1 MGEPLF
7 RISVVAE
14 MIGLSENLL
23 RAWERRYKIIEPR
36 RTGAGYR
43 AYSSSDVELLRRV
56 KQLVQQGVSIS
67 EVVPMLPALR
77 REVKGGRE
85 VAATAASIDG
95 TRIEQWLHGIL
106 DAAQRDQQPEIFS
119 VLDEAFATLSPVAVL
134 ELLIVP
140 LQREVGE
147 QWHARKLSS
156 AQEHLV
162 THAVRSRLLSLIQS
176 GVMAPSRRHAVC
188 ACLPD
193 EDHEIGLLGAALRF
207 RDAGFRVTY
216 LGARTPIDEL
226 AALVKKLE
234 PEVVALA
241 QVHSIDEKQLMHVL
255 TVLHQAIA
263 PGTKVVI
270 GGAGAEAHAELVA
283 QLGAMVVTPER
294 WPRLLA

>member
-14 MIGLSENLL
+14 MVGLSENLL

-43 AYSSSDVELLRRV
+43 AYSTSDVELLRRV
-56 KQLVQQGVSIS
+56 KQMVQQGVSIS

-77 REVKGGRE
+77 RELKIGRE
-85 VAATAASIDG
+85 FAAAVDG
-95 TRIEQWLHGIL
+95 PRIEHWMNSIL
-106 DAAQRDQQPEIFS
+106 DAARRDQQPEIFS
-119 VLDEAFATLSPVAVL
+119 VLDEALATISPVAAL

-140 LQREVGE
+140 LQRAVGE
-147 QWHARKLSS
+147 MWHARQLSS
-156 AQEHLV
+156 AQEHLI
-162 THAVRSRLLSLIQS
+162 THALRSRLLSLIQG
-176 GVMAPSRRHAVC
+176 GVMTPSRRHAVC

-216 LGARTPIDEL
+216 LGARTPVDEL
-226 AALVKKLE
+226 AELVKKLE

-241 QVHSIDEKQLMHVL
+241 QVHSIDEKQLRHVL
-255 TVLHQAIA
+255 TVLHQAVN
-263 PGTKVVI
+263 PKTKVVI
-270 GGAGAEAHAELVA
+270 GGAGAEAHAALVERT
-283 QLGAMVVTPER
+283 GAIVVTPEV

>member
-14 MIGLSENLL
+14 MVGLSENLL
-23 RAWERRYKIIEPR
+23 RAWERRYQIVRPK

-43 AYSSSDVELLRRV
+43 AYTGRDVELLRRV

-67 EVVPMLPALR
+67 EVAPMVPALR
-77 REVKGGRE
+77 RELKNGRQDLVVGKRLE
-85 VAATAASIDG
+85 HW
-95 TRIEQWLHGIL
+95 TRSIL
-106 DAAQRDQQPEIFS
+106 DAARRDEQPEIFS
-119 VLDEAFATLSPVAVL
+119 VLDEAFATLPPIDVL
-134 ELLIVP
+134 EQLIVP
-140 LQREVGE
+140 LQRAVGE
-147 QWHARKLSS
+147 LWHARQLSS

-162 THAVRSRLLSLIQS
+162 THAVRSRLLAHIQG

-188 ACLPD
+188 ACLPE
-193 EDHEIGLLGAALRF
+193 EDHELGLLGAALRF

-226 AALVKKLE
+226 GALVKQLE

-241 QVHSIDEKQLMHVL
+241 QVHSIEQQQLLHAL
-255 TVLHQAIA
+255 TVIHQAA
-263 PGTKVVI
+263 RAGTKIVI
-270 GGAGAEAHAELVA
+270 GGAGAEAHAALVA
-283 QLGAMVVTPER
+283 DLGVLVVTPDQ

>member
-1 MGEPLF
+1 MSAMGEPLY

-14 MIGLSENLL
+14 MVGLSENLL
-23 RAWERRYKIIEPR
+23 RAWERRYKILEPK

-43 AYSSSDVELLRRV
+43 AYTARDVELLRRV

-67 EVVPMLPALR
+67 EVVPMLPNLR
-77 REVKGGRE
+77 RDLKSGRDF
-85 VAATAASIDG
+85 AAAVDG
-95 TRIEQWLHGIL
+95 TRIEQWMKSIL
-106 DAAQRDQQPEIFS
+106 DAAKRDQQPDIFS
-119 VLDEAFATLSPVAVL
+119 VLEEAFATLSPVAVL
-134 ELLIVP
+134 ERLIVP
-140 LQREVGE
+140 LQRAVGE
-147 QWHARKLSS
+147 LWHARQLSS

-162 THAVRSRLLSLIQS
+162 THAVRSRLLSLIQG

-216 LGARTPIDEL
+216 LGARTPIVEL
-226 AALVKKLE
+226 AELVKALE

-241 QVHSIDEKQLMHVL
+241 QVHSIDKKQLMHVL
-255 TVLHQAIA
+255 TVLKQAVHA
-263 PGTKVVI
+263 STKVVI
-270 GGAGAEAHAELVA
+270 GGAGAEAHAALVA
-283 QLGAMVVTPER
+283 ELGAMVITPEQ